1 MKGILM
7 AASIAAIAGCASTVS
22 DSDYPVS
29 VASYP
34 AGANFEVRN
43 EKGFVVSNGVTPGQ
57 IMLKAGAGYFDGETY
72 TITYRKE
79 GHADQTTVLDSE
91 IDGWYWGNIIFGG
104 LIGMLIVDPSSGA
117 MYKLPS
123 HVSASLAPAPQ
134 PVAALAVEAPSKSK
148 AQLLEELASDASI
161 SYDEY
166 RRRHDIIMRA
176 E

>member
-1 MKGILM
+1 MKGILI
-7 AASIAAIAGCASTVS
+7 AASIAATAGCASIVS

-34 AGANFEVRN
+34 AGAKFEVRN

-72 TITYRKE
+72 TITYLKE
-79 GHADQTTVLDSE
+79 GHAGQTMVLDSE
-91 IDGWYWGNIIFGG
+91 LDGWYWGNILFGG
-104 LIGMLIVDPSSGA
+104 FIGMLIVDPASGA

-123 HVSASLAPAPQ
+123 HVSASLAPVPQ
-134 PVAALAVEAPSKSK
+134 PVAALEVKAPSKSK
-148 AQLLEELASDASI
+148 TQLLEELASDTSI

-166 RRRHDIIMRA
+166 RRRHDIIMRS